1 MDQLELSIY
10 IYVLSIINLF
20 FNYLEI
26 YLSISLISLS
36 LKQIICYRLSE
47 IDGSIRTFY
56 IYMFFQL
63 LIFFFQLSWNLSIY
77 LTHLTHTPCRLSQM
91 SEIGRSELESKIL
104 SFNSILNCFHCLEIY
119 LSISLSLQHI
129 ICYRLSEI
137 DGSIRTFSIKCS
149 FNS

>member
-20 FNYLEI
+20 FNYLEN

-47 IDGSIRTFY
+47 IDGSIRTFN

-63 LIFFFQLSWNLSIY
+63 LSLLFSIILESIY
-77 LTHLTHTPCRLSQM
+77 LSHSSHSHTKRIIFFSSHSHSLQPRLQCTVSPK
-91 SEIGRSELESKIL
+91 SK
-104 SFNSILNCFHCLEIY
+104 
-119 LSISLSLQHI
+119 SISS
-129 ICYRLSEI
+129 
-137 DGSIRTFSIKCS
+137 GKKF
-149 FNS
+149 F